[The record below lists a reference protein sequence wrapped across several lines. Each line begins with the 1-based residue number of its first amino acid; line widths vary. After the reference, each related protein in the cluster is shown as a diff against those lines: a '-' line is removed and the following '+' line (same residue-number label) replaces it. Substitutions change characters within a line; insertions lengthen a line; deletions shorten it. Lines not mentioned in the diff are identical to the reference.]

1 MARRTDTRQRMI
13 DTAGRLLQ
21 RQGYHATGLNQVL
34 AESGA
39 PKGSLYFH
47 FPAGKDQLAAESV
60 ARSGGELGGRLAAVV
75 AAAPDGP
82 AAVVALGE
90 LFAASLVESG
100 FREGC
105 PVATV
110 ALEAAADNDQLRVA
124 CDGVYEEWLAGLAGR
139 LRSWGAAEERAG
151 VVAELVLS
159 GIQGALLLARV
170 RKDAGVVT
178 RTAGELAVM
187 VGLETAGPG
196 GIGHGEIGEAT

>member
-13 DTAGRLLQ
+13 DTAGRLFQ

-60 ARSGGELGGRLAAVV
+60 ARSGGELGERMAAVV
-75 AAAPDGP
+75 ATAPDGP
-82 AAVVALGE
+82 AAIVALGE
-90 LFAASLVESG
+90 LFAASLVGSD

-110 ALEAAADNDQLRVA
+110 ALEAAADNDQIRST
-124 CDGVYEEWLAGLAGR
+124 CDGVYGAWMAGLTVR
-139 LRSWGAAEERAG
+139 LTQWGVAEERAG

-170 RKDAGVVT
+170 KKDAGVVT
-178 RTAGELAVM
+178 RMAGELADL
-187 VGLETAGPG
+187 VGRETTGQG
-196 GIGHGEIGEAT
+196 RTS

>member
-1 MARRTDTRQRMI
+1 MARRTNTRQRMI
-13 DTAGRLLQ
+13 DTAGRLFQ

-60 ARSGGELGGRLAAVV
+60 ARSGGKLGERMAAMV

-82 AAVVALGE
+82 AAIVALGE
-90 LFAASLVESG
+90 LFAASLLASG

-110 ALEAAADNDQLRVA
+110 ALEAAADNDQIHAA
-124 CDGVYEEWLAGLAGR
+124 CDGVYGAWLAGLTER
-139 LRSWGAAEERAG
+139 LDGWGVPADRAAA
-151 VVAELVLS
+151 VADLVLS

-170 RKDAGVVT
+170 RKDTGVVT
-178 RTAGELAVM
+178 TVAGQLADL
-187 VGLETAGPG
+187 VGREAAG
-196 GIGHGEIGEAT
+196 HEEAS